1 MKNIEKN
8 TQAALTQQQESNAQ
22 LASQLSQATASIQK
36 KDVQIDELTR
46 RLKNIR
52 PQVNEPTVQKADGEV
67 TRVPDPNT
75 VFINRGLG
83 DQIVKG
89 MTFEV
94 YDQQKGIPAL
104 GNAEHALGNA
114 DMPVGK
120 ASIEVIDMG
129 PGYSVCRVIRRTPGY
144 GINIGDLIENLVY
157 DATQKYNFVVY
168 GNFDLNNDGRADS
181 ADADVIKQLIT
192 RWGGRVTNEV
202 NVNTDFI
209 IMGVEP
215 KAEAALP
222 DDDPLVRQQKL
233 EAQQALDRYLNVVRQ
248 GTQLNIPIMN
258 QNRFLN
264 FIGYASQATR

>member
-1 MKNIEKN
+1 MKKSRTKAFWWAILGWIL
-8 TQAALTQQQESNAQ
+8 AAA
-22 LASQLSQATASIQK
+22 
-36 KDVQIDELTR
+36 
-46 RLKNIR
+46 
-52 PQVNEPTVQKADGEV
+52 
-67 TRVPDPNT
+67 
-75 VFINRGLG
+75 IN
-83 DQIVKG
+83 
-89 MTFEV
+89 
-94 YDQQKGIPAL
+94 
-104 GNAEHALGNA
+104 
-114 DMPVGK
+114 
-120 ASIEVIDMG
+120 
-129 PGYSVCRVIRRTPGY
+129 
-144 GINIGDLIENLVY
+144 
-157 DATQKYNFVVY
+157 
-168 GNFDLNNDGRADS
+168 GRADS

-264 FIGYASQATR
+264 FIRYASQATR